1 MPPINILLPTELNL
15 QHNAFNK
22 SNANF
27 RKKFT
32 CCFTK
37 ALTVIQYKESVHRIV
52 LRNECKKNGCIQIY
66 DHLKLFA
73 LGSYSKTDLEVH
85 LYVSWNA
92 AESAVLP
99 AQLWAVRRYRKQ
111 PVVSSNSRMPVSFQ
125 MLQKW

>member
-32 CCFTK
+32 CCFTM
-37 ALTVIQYKESVHRIV
+37 AVTVIQCKESVHSIV
-52 LRNECKKNGCIQIY
+52 LRNECKKNGGIQIY
-66 DHLKLFA
+66 DQLKLFA
-73 LGSYSKTDLEVH
+73 PGSFSKTDLEVC
-85 LYVSWNA
+85 WNA

-111 PVVSSNSRMPVSFQ
+111 PVVSSNNRMPVSFQ
-125 MLQKW
+125 MLRKW